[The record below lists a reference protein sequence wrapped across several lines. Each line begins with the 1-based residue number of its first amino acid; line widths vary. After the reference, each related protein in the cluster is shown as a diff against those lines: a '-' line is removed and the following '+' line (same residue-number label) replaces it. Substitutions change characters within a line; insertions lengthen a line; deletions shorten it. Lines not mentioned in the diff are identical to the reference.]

1 MMTPEVI
8 TALAGAVTATIGAV
22 VGGRRGGKTGGES
35 SLNGFKEEVRQS
47 FLGIHVKLDVLTKT
61 DGEHE
66 ARLKN
71 VEYMSERRTSED
83 VPRFLLEERRE
94 S

>member
-8 TALAGAVTATIGAV
+8 TALAGAVTATIGAI
-22 VGGRRGGKTGGES
+22 VGGNKGGKNS
-35 SLNGFKEEVRQS
+35 MNGFKEEVRES
-47 FLGIHVKLDVLTKT
+47 FRGIHVKLDVLTKT
-61 DGEHE
+61 DGEHD